1 MSLPCLS
8 RTPRPAGRLIVRS
21 ADSTDHNAIRE
32 VVRAAYQQYEPVT
45 GSELF
50 SRYIADLLDFERHSR
65 HGQLIV
71 AELDGTVR
79 GSGAFYPDVSVQGLG
94 WPRGWAGGRALA
106 VHPEARGHGVA
117 QALLAAAECLA
128 RHHGAPVFA
137 LHTASFMTTAI
148 ALYDRSGYRRAPEFD
163 RDLGAFFGLAGQA
176 TFRSIAYIR
185 DLPADQPPRT
195 SSVDETRV
203 ATAART

>member
-1 MSLPCLS
+1 MSLRCVS
-8 RTPRPAGRLIVRS
+8 RTSGPPGRLIVRP
-21 ADSTDHNAIRE
+21 ARLTDHAIRE

-106 VHPEARGHGVA
+106 VHPDARGHGVA

-128 RHHGAPVFA
+128 RRYGAPVFA

-148 ALYDRSGYRRAPEFD
+148 ALYDRLGYRRAPEFD

-176 TFRSIAYIR
+176 TFRSVAYVR
-185 DLPADQPPRT
+185 DLPADQPGT
-195 SSVDETRV
+195 SSAEETRL
-203 ATAART
+203 ATAAQA

>member
-1 MSLPCLS
+1 
-8 RTPRPAGRLIVRS
+8 
-21 ADSTDHNAIRE
+21 
-32 VVRAAYQQYEPVT
+32 
-45 GSELF
+45 
-50 SRYIADLLDFERHSR
+50 
-65 HGQLIV
+65 
-71 AELDGTVR
+71 
-79 GSGAFYPDVSVQGLG
+79 
-94 WPRGWAGGRALA
+94 
-106 VHPEARGHGVA
+106 VA

-185 DLPADQPPRT
+185 DLPADQPPGM

>member
-1 MSLPCLS
+1 
-8 RTPRPAGRLIVRS
+8 LIVRP
-21 ADSTDHNAIRE
+21 ARPTDHDAIRE
-32 VVRAAYQQYEPVT
+32 VVRAAYRQYEPVT
-45 GSELF
+45 GSDLF
-50 SRYIADLLDFERHSR
+50 SRYIADLLDLERHSR

-71 AELDGTVR
+71 AELDGAVR

-106 VHPEARGHGVA
+106 VHPDARGHGVA

-148 ALYDRSGYRRAPEFD
+148 ALYDRLGYRRAPEFD

-176 TFRSIAYIR
+176 TFRSVAYVR
-185 DLPADQPPRT
+185 DLPADQSPGT
-195 SSVDETRV
+195 NSADETRL
-203 ATAART
+203 ATAAQA

>member
-1 MSLPCLS
+1 MSLRCVS
-8 RTPRPAGRLIVRS
+8 RTSGSAGRLIVRP
-21 ADSTDHNAIRE
+21 ARLTDHDAIRE

-50 SRYIADLLDFERHSR
+50 SRYVDDLLDFERHSR

-71 AELDGTVR
+71 AELDGAVR

-94 WPRGWAGGRALA
+94 WPPGWAGGRALA
-106 VHPEARGHGVA
+106 VHPDARGHGVA

-148 ALYDRSGYRRAPEFD
+148 ALYDRLGYRRAPEFD
-163 RDLGAFFGLAGQA
+163 RDLGAFLGLAAQA
-176 TFRSIAYIR
+176 TFRSVAYVRNIS
-185 DLPADQPPRT
+185 ADQPET
-195 SSVDETRV
+195 SSADETRL
-203 ATAART
+203 ATAAQA